1 MECLDGVVK
10 EIGILREELEEL
22 RLQIVE
28 RGFVPIFTQR
38 MMWAF
43 LIISL
48 CLLLSSLGILYG
60 NYILSTKVHTMLNEI
75 HNIYTLLE

>member
-1 MECLDGVVK
+1 MEGLDGVVK
-10 EIGILREELEEL
+10 EIGILRGDLEEL
-22 RLQIVE
+22 RRQIVE

-48 CLLLSSLGILYG
+48 CSLLSSLGILYG
-60 NYILSTKVHTMLNEI
+60 NYILSSKVHAMLDEI
-75 HNIYTLLE
+75 HGIYTLLE